1 MNTDSSSHGGEQW
14 RFADARDEEYRKTAW
29 EIISLRA
36 CNGFGMKIVVRRVMR
51 REDEGGD
58 LCG

>member
-1 MNTDSSSHGGEQW
+1 MAGSSGDLLTRG
-14 RFADARDEEYRKTAW
+14 DEGYRKTAW

-36 CNGFGMKIVVRRVMR
+36 WNGFGMKIVVRRVMR